1 MVLPRPISPI
11 GGTDGFGDGITSST
25 TAKKGG
31 DPMLGMEDWTI
42 TIAWLGTVL
51 ASLFCI
57 VYGAIRWNEGSDS
70 E

>member
-1 MVLPRPISPI
+1 
-11 GGTDGFGDGITSST
+11 
-25 TAKKGG
+25 
-31 DPMLGMEDWTI
+31 MLGMEDWTI